1 MWKIWLKSIDG
12 LINGLIKNTLLLA
25 DVFEHFRDKC
35 IEIYE
40 LDLAHFLSAP
50 VLAWQACLK
59 RTKVNPE
66 LLTNIDMLL
75 MVEKGTRGGICQ
87 AIRRH
92 AKTNNKYMKSYDK
105 KIESSYL
112 AYLNANNSYGWTMSQ
127 KLSVTDFK
135 WVKKVIK
142 I

>member
-50 VLAWQACLK
+50 GLAWQASLK
-59 RTKVNPE
+59 KTGVKLE
-66 LLTNIDMLL
+66 LLTDDNMLL
-75 MVEKGTRGGICQ
+75 MVEESIRGGIC
-87 AIRRH
+87 IWIII
-92 AKTNNKYMKSYDK
+92 MKESYHR
-105 KIESSYL
+105 I
-112 AYLNANNSYGWTMSQ
+112 WC
-127 KLSVTDFK
+127 
-135 WVKKVIK
+135 I
-142 I
+142 

>member
-50 VLAWQACLK
+50 GLAWQASLK
-59 RTKVNPE
+59 KTGVKLE
-66 LLTNIDMLL
+66 LLNRLW
-75 MVEKGTRGGICQ
+75 
-87 AIRRH
+87 
-92 AKTNNKYMKSYDK
+92 YDINDWK
-105 KIESSYL
+105 RY
-112 AYLNANNSYGWTMSQ
+112 
-127 KLSVTDFK
+127 
-135 WVKKVIK
+135 
-142 I
+142 